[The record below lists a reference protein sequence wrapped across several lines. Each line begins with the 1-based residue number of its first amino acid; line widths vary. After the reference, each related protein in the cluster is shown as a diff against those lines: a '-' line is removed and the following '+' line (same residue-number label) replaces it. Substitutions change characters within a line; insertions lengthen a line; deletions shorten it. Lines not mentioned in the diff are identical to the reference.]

1 MNKSRLI
8 WGIVCLAIA
17 ALLAVANL
25 ALPPDRVMFMFEG
38 QNRPWIPPAVL
49 GVLGIVFL
57 IDAAMRGPKAAE
69 AAEAADEPIIDDEK
83 AAFNKRLET
92 IAWGCF
98 LVMLGGF
105 AFIPEQIIAGGSW
118 SIGVGVIMLG
128 LNAARYAY
136 GLKMSGFTTFL
147 GVVSLISGVLEVV
160 GLNTIGGPIFLI
172 VLGLY
177 LVVKPRFEK
186 RQLFGKAEEA

>member
-1 MNKSRLI
+1 MNRSRLI

-17 ALLAVANL
+17 GVLAVANL
-25 ALPPDRVMFMFEG
+25 ALPPDRVMFMVEG
-38 QNRPWIPPAVL
+38 QNRPWIPPIGL
-49 GVLGIVFL
+49 GILGIVLL
-57 IDAAMRGPKAAE
+57 IDAAMRGPQAAE
-69 AAEAADEPIIDDEK
+69 AAEAAEQPIIDEEK
-83 AAFNKRLET
+83 AALNKRLET

-105 AFIPEQIIAGGSW
+105 AFIPEQIIAGGFW

-177 LVVKPRFEK
+177 LVVKPWFEK
-186 RQLFGKAEEA
+186 RQLFGKAEES

>member
-83 AAFNKRLET
+83 AALNKRLET

-105 AFIPEQIIAGGSW
+105 AFIPEQIIAGGFW

-177 LVVKPRFEK
+177 LVVKPWFER

>member
-17 ALLAVANL
+17 GLLAVANL
-25 ALPPDRVMFMFEG
+25 ALPPDKISFMVEG
-38 QNRPWIPPAVL
+38 VNRPWIPPIGLGIL
-49 GVLGIVFL
+49 GVVLL
-57 IDAAMRGPKAAE
+57 IDAAVRGPQAAE
-69 AAEAADEPIIDDEK
+69 AAEAAEQPIIDEEK
-83 AAFNKRLET
+83 AVLNKRLET

-105 AFIPEQIIAGGSW
+105 AFIPEQIIAGGFW

-177 LVVKPRFEK
+177 LLVKPWFEK
-186 RQLFGKAEEA
+186 QQLFGKAEES

>member
-1 MNKSRLI
+1 MDKSQLI
-8 WGIVCLAIA
+8 GGIIC
-17 ALLAVANL
+17 LAVAVLLTVLNL
-25 ALPPDRVMFMFEG
+25 TRPADEMMFMIG
-38 QNRPWIPPAVL
+38 DTNMPWVPPIVL
-49 GVLGIVFL
+49 GVVGIVL
-57 IDAAMRGPKAAE
+57 LATAAGQRQKAAE
-69 AAEAADEPIIDDEK
+69 PAGAVQRPVIDEEK
-83 AAFNKRLET
+83 AALNKRLET

-105 AFIPEQIIAGGSW
+105 AFVPEQIIAGGFW

-136 GLKMSGFTTFL
+136 QIKMSAFTTFL
-147 GVVSLISGVLEVV
+147 GVISVISGVLEVLGV
-160 GLNTIGGPIFLI
+160 NTLGGPILLI

-177 LVVKPRFEK
+177 LIVRPWFEK